1 MKKNYSI
8 FFLLVFLTF
17 LVGDTLSHHHHHEIE
32 DKGIIAHENFQD
44 CNLCLF
50 SNVNSNSFT
59 NYKFNPHSYLTCYE
73 IYNKDYDLVFYNRS
87 YDHSISLRGPPPTFL

>member
-17 LVGDTLSHHHHHEIE
+17 LVGDTLYHHHHHEIE
-32 DKGIIAHENFQD
+32 DKGIIAHENFQE

-50 SNVNSNSFT
+50 NNVNSN
-59 NYKFNPHSYLTCYE
+59 
-73 IYNKDYDLVFYNRS
+73 
-87 YDHSISLRGPPPTFL
+87 